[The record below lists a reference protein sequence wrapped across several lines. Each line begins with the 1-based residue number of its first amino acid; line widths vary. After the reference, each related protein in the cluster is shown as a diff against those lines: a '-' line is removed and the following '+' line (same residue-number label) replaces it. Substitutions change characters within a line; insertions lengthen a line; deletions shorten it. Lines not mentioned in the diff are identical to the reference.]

1 MRGRR
6 GRRGEGEGEE
16 GGERRGREG
25 RRVEGRKRGGG
36 QWIMV
41 WQLSLFLHIHYKLEL
56 TNMTNHT
63 IVHQIHLLGKLAA
76 CQLHFS

>member
-6 GRRGEGEGEE
+6 GRRGRRKKRKRMKKSGRKEE
-16 GGERRGREG
+16 RGRSLDIG
-25 RRVEGRKRGGG
+25 
-36 QWIMV
+36 I

-63 IVHQIHLLGKLAA
+63 TVDQAN
-76 CQLHFS
+76 